1 MLLDEYIQNF
11 LIYLQTQRRY
21 SERTVITYRKSLEK
35 YLATLAGDNKKTA
48 GNHSKAVGNNPN
60 YVGNTLGN
68 PSASQK
74 IPTEAPSAP
83 LETFTEMSVK
93 NFVWDLKIR
102 QKLAPTSICEHL
114 AALKSFGKY
123 LVRSKILQKNPAET
137 IPMPKRPK
145 RLVNIL
151 GQKDLAEEKF
161 PELEN
166 PTLQQIRARLLL
178 ELIYGSGLRISECQ
192 NITWNSIDT
201 HSKLVRVIGK
211 GSKERIVPITDTLI
225 SWLEKFKITEIEA
238 GHSPTTAGFVF
249 LSEDGKPYGIRTLRN
264 DIHDLLRSIG
274 WEGKASPHVLRHSF
288 ATHLLENGAEIMSVK
303 EMLGH
308 SNISTTQVYTH
319 VNAERLREAFKK
331 THPRA

>member
-1 MLLDEYIQNF
+1 MLLDEYIRNF

-21 SERTVITYRKSLEK
+21 SERTVETYRKSLEK
-35 YLATLAGDNKKTA
+35 YLAHIA
-48 GNHSKAVGNNPN
+48 GNGARSPN
-60 YVGNTLGN
+60 KQQET
-68 PSASQK
+68 A
-74 IPTEAPSAP
+74 ACFAP
-83 LETFTEMSVK
+83 LDSFSEMNVK
-93 NFVWDLKIR
+93 NFVWDLKIK

-123 LVRSKILQKNPAET
+123 LVRSKILNKNPAET
-137 IPMPKRPK
+137 VPMPKRPK
-145 RLVNIL
+145 RLVSFL
-151 GQKDLAEEKF
+151 GQKDLAQEKF

-192 NITWNSIDT
+192 SLCWNQLQI
-201 HSKLVRVIGK
+201 KERLVRVIGK
-211 GSKERIVPITDTLI
+211 GNKERIVPITDTLI
-225 SWLEKFKITEIEA
+225 TWLEQFRVAEIEA
-238 GHSPTTAGFVF
+238 GHTPSITSPVF
-249 LSEDGKPYGIRTLRN
+249 LNENGKPYDVRTLRS
-264 DIHDLLRSIG
+264 DIHDLLREIG

-308 SNISTTQVYTH
+308 SNISTTQIYTH

>member
-1 MLLDEYIQNF
+1 M
-11 LIYLQTQRRY
+11 
-21 SERTVITYRKSLEK
+21 K
-35 YLATLAGDNKKTA
+35 
-48 GNHSKAVGNNPN
+48 
-60 YVGNTLGN
+60 
-68 PSASQK
+68 
-74 IPTEAPSAP
+74 
-83 LETFTEMSVK
+83 
-93 NFVWDLKIR
+93 

-123 LVRSKILQKNPAET
+123 LVKSKICEKNPAENV
-137 IPMPKRPK
+137 PMPKRPK
-145 RLVNIL
+145 RLVNVL

-161 PELEN
+161 PEL
-166 PTLQQIRARLLL
+166 PADAKLPQVRARILL

-192 NITWNSIDT
+192 NLTWDRIDT
-201 HSKLVRVIGK
+201 NAKLVRVLGK
-211 GSKERIVPITDTLI
+211 GNKERIVPL
-225 SWLEKFKITEIEA
+225 TESFIDRIANYRQIQMQA
-238 GHSPTTAGFVF
+238 GHMPTATGYVF
-249 LSEDGKPYGIRTLRN
+249 LSEDGKPFGLRTLRN
-264 DIHDLLRSIG
+264 DIQHLLRKIG

>member
-35 YLATLAGDNKKTA
+35 YGSSIT
-48 GNHSKAVGNNPN
+48 GNGPAAEKSTVP
-60 YVGNTLGN
+60 LGAF
-68 PSASQK
+68 S
-74 IPTEAPSAP
+74 
-83 LETFTEMSVK
+83 EMSVK
-93 NFVWDLKIR
+93 NFVWDLKIK

-123 LVRSKILQKNPAET
+123 LVRSKILQKNPAEAV
-137 IPMPKRPK
+137 PMPKRPK
-145 RLVNIL
+145 RLVNVL

-161 PELEN
+161 PELPEN
-166 PTLQQIRARLLL
+166 PKLPQIRARFLL

-192 NITWNSIDT
+192 SLCWNQLRT
-201 HSKLVRVIGK
+201 KERLVRVIGK
-211 GSKERIVPITDTLI
+211 GNKERIVPITDSLI
-225 SWLEKFKITEIEA
+225 MWLEKFRAAEIEA
-238 GHSPTTAGFVF
+238 GHAPSETSYVF
-249 LSEDGKPYGIRTLRN
+249 LSEDGKPFSVRTLRN
-264 DIHDLLRSIG
+264 DIHNLLREIG

>member
-35 YLATLAGDNKKTA
+35 YCTSIA
-48 GNHSKAVGNNPN
+48 GNSPTNKNATQEASATIAV
-60 YVGNTLGN
+60 
-68 PSASQK
+68 
-74 IPTEAPSAP
+74 P
-83 LETFTEMSVK
+83 LAAFSEMNIK
-93 NFVWDLKIR
+93 TFVWNLKIK

-123 LVRSKILQKNPAET
+123 LVRSKILQKNPAEAV
-137 IPMPKRPK
+137 PMPKRPK

-192 NITWNSIDT
+192 SLHWNQLRI
-201 HSKLVRVIGK
+201 KERLVRVIGK
-211 GSKERIVPITDTLI
+211 GNKERIVPITDTLI
-225 SWLEKFKITEIEA
+225 SWLEQFRVAEIEA
-238 GHSPTTAGFVF
+238 GRAPSETSYVF
-249 LSEDGKPYGIRTLRN
+249 LSEDGKPFGVRTLRN

>member
-35 YLATLAGDNKKTA
+35 YCTSIA
-48 GNHSKAVGNNPN
+48 GNGPANKNATHEATSAKA
-60 YVGNTLGN
+60 
-68 PSASQK
+68 
-74 IPTEAPSAP
+74 IPLAAFS
-83 LETFTEMSVK
+83 EMSVK
-93 NFVWDLKIR
+93 NFVWDLKIK

-123 LVRSKILQKNPAET
+123 LVRSKILQKNPAEAV
-137 IPMPKRPK
+137 PMPKRPK
-145 RLVNIL
+145 RLVSIL

-161 PELEN
+161 PELPEN
-166 PTLQQIRARLLL
+166 PKLPQIRARFLL

-192 NITWNSIDT
+192 TLCWNQLRT
-201 HSKLVRVIGK
+201 KERLVRVIGK
-211 GSKERIVPITDTLI
+211 GNKERIVPITDSLI
-225 SWLEKFKITEIEA
+225 TWLEKFRAAEIEA
-238 GHSPTTAGFVF
+238 GHAPSETSYVF
-249 LSEDGKPYGIRTLRN
+249 LSEDGKPFSVRTLRN
-264 DIHDLLRSIG
+264 DIHNLLREIG

>member
-1 MLLDEYIQNF
+1 MLLNEYIQNF

-21 SERTVITYRKSLEK
+21 SERTVETYRKSLEK
-35 YLATLAGDNKKTA
+35 Y
-48 GNHSKAVGNNPN
+48 HSMLVGNGRSGQSDIANN
-60 YVGNTLGN
+60 VTLDTF
-68 PSASQK
+68 S
-74 IPTEAPSAP
+74 
-83 LETFTEMSVK
+83 ETNVK
-93 NFVWDLKIR
+93 NFVWDLKIK

-123 LVRSKILQKNPAET
+123 LVRSKILNKNPAEAV
-137 IPMPKRPK
+137 PMPKRPK
-145 RLVNIL
+145 RLVSFL

-161 PELEN
+161 PELPEN
-166 PTLQQIRARLLL
+166 PTLKQIRARLLL

-192 NITWNSIDT
+192 SLCWNQLQI
-201 HSKLVRVIGK
+201 KERLVRIIGK
-211 GSKERIVPITDTLI
+211 GNKERIVPITDALI
-225 SWLEKFKITEIEA
+225 TWLEQFRAAEIEA
-238 GHSPTTAGFVF
+238 GHAPSITSPVF
-249 LSEDGKPYGIRTLRN
+249 LSENGKPYDVRTLRN
-264 DIHDLLRSIG
+264 DIHDLLREIG

-308 SNISTTQVYTH
+308 SNISTTQIYTH

>member
-21 SERTVITYRKSLEK
+21 SERTVVTYRKSLEK
-35 YLATLAGDNKKTA
+35 YQSMLTGNGARNSSTATL
-48 GNHSKAVGNNPN
+48 
-60 YVGNTLGN
+60 
-68 PSASQK
+68 
-74 IPTEAPSAP
+74 EAFS
-83 LETFTEMSVK
+83 EMSVK
-93 NFVWDLKIR
+93 NFVWDLKIK

-123 LVRSKILQKNPAET
+123 LVRSKILNKNPAEAV
-137 IPMPKRPK
+137 PMPKRPK
-145 RLVNIL
+145 RLVSFL

-161 PELEN
+161 PELTEN

-192 NITWNSIDT
+192 SLCWNQLQI
-201 HSKLVRVIGK
+201 KERLVRVIGK
-211 GSKERIVPITDTLI
+211 GNKERIVPITDTLI
-225 SWLEKFKITEIEA
+225 TWLEKFRAAEIEA
-238 GHSPTTAGFVF
+238 GHTPSITSPVF
-249 LSEDGKPYGIRTLRN
+249 LNKDGKPYDVRTLRS
-264 DIHDLLRSIG
+264 DIHDLLREIG

-308 SNISTTQVYTH
+308 SNISTTQIYTH

>member
-21 SERTVITYRKSLEK
+21 SERTVDTYRKSLEK
-35 YLATLAGDNKKTA
+35 YLATLADNT
-48 GNHSKAVGNNPN
+48 
-60 YVGNTLGN
+60 
-68 PSASQK
+68 
-74 IPTEAPSAP
+74 P
-83 LETFTEMSVK
+83 LEAFTEMSVK
-93 NFVWDLKIR
+93 NFVWELKIK

-137 IPMPKRPK
+137 VPMPKRPK
-145 RLVNIL
+145 RLVQFL

-161 PELEN
+161 PELPEK
-166 PTLQQIRARLLL
+166 PTLKQVRARLLL

-192 NITWNSIDT
+192 SLCWNQLQIKE
-201 HSKLVRVIGK
+201 KLVRVIGK
-211 GSKERIVPITDTLI
+211 GNKERIVPITDTLTL
-225 SWLEKFKITEIEA
+225 WLEKFRAAEIEA
-238 GHSPTTAGFVF
+238 GHAPSATSFVF
-249 LSEDGKPYGIRTLRN
+249 LSEGGKPYDIRTLRN
-264 DIHDLLRSIG
+264 DIHDLLREIG

-303 EMLGH
+303 EMLGQ
-308 SNISTTQVYTH
+308 SNISTTQIYTH
-319 VNAERLREAFKK
+319 VNAERLKQAFKK